1 MSESFDPRNWR
12 QLVEKEDLARLKFFD
27 DRGVVFRWLDV
38 LDEVVY
44 SEGTLTAGRHLS
56 AVFPAHT
63 FQAELRAGVVAEQE
77 IHPLGPYCTIHMVLD
92 QVADL
97 LTLAGLRVPQ
107 LPYD

>member
-1 MSESFDPRNWR
+1 MAETFDPRNWR
-12 QLVEKEDLARLKFFD
+12 QLVEKEDLARLQFFD
-27 DRGVVFRWLDV
+27 ARGVIFQWLDV

-44 SEGTLTAGRHLS
+44 SEGPLTQGQRQS
-56 AVFPAHT
+56 SGFPAHT

-77 IHPLGPYCTIHMVLD
+77 IHPLGPYSTIHLVLD

>member
-1 MSESFDPRNWR
+1 MPETFNPRNWR
-12 QLVEKEDLARLKFFD
+12 QLVEKEDLVRLQFFD

-38 LDEVVY
+38 LDEVVH
-44 SEGTLTAGRHLS
+44 SEGHFTSGQPLS

-63 FQAELRAGVVAEQE
+63 FQAELRAGVMVEQE
-77 IHPLGPYCTIHMVLD
+77 IHPLGIYCAIHMVLD

>member
-1 MSESFDPRNWR
+1 MLETFNPRNWR
-12 QLVEKEDLARLKFFD
+12 QLVEPEDHVRLKFFD
-27 DRGVVFRWLDV
+27 DRGVVFQWLDV

-44 SEGTLTAGRHLS
+44 SESPRNASQRLLS
-56 AVFPAHT
+56 RFPPHT
-63 FQAELRAGVVAEQE
+63 FQAVLKAGVVAEQE
-77 IHPLGPYCTIHMVLD
+77 IHPLGPYCTIHMLLD